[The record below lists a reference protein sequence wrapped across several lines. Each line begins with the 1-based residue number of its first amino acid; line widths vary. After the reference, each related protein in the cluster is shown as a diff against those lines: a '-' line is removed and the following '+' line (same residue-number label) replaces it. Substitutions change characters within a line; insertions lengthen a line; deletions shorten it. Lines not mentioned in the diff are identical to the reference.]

1 VWTVG
6 LAEDIVQGTA
16 GPGGDLLRQAW
27 RIDAA
32 DGGDE
37 FILETFSSRVKIRV
51 GPAGA
56 VHAFARL

>member
-1 VWTVG
+1 

-16 GPGGDLLRQAW
+16 GPGGDLLRQTW